1 MLYIGLYISLWE
13 RYDVSRIFILFY
25 TNHCSVQ
32 YLLVAQQWNVF
43 FLFLFFF
50 FLFYIK
56 IYTRFSC
63 VRLYT
68 HCTVVLCPLK
78 PRLHFF
84 FFFFTS
90 CAWKELTLC
99 LENAHKCV
107 KYSCVTQRLFYNH
120 TAAFAV
126 HIFSL
131 YSVLCLTFYFTEA
144 SESCVV
150 IE

>member
-1 MLYIGLYISLWE
+1 MMS
-13 RYDVSRIFILFY
+13 VVFLFY
-25 TNHCSVQ
+25 FIQTIVVSNIFWLRSNGMC
-32 YLLVAQQWNVF
+32 F
-43 FLFLFFF
+43 FSFFFSFFF
-50 FLFYIK
+50 FTLK
-56 IYTRFSC
+56 YTRVSP
-63 VRLYT
+63 
-68 HCTVVLCPLK
+68 VLGYIRIVLSYSAPSNQDYI
-78 PRLHFF
+78 

-131 YSVLCLTFYFTEA
+131 YSVLCLTFCFTEA